1 MLKDIL
7 MQVQPEF
14 YRPKYARLIVTQNC
28 VLKCQ
33 MCSFWHEWK
42 QDPTTVD
49 LTAWIKELADFG
61 VDDISLGG
69 GEPFIRKDLTEL
81 VEEIHSY
88 GITCGITTSGW
99 IDRDPFPPVD
109 RVEVSIDGAKPEIHD
124 KIRGMEGSWEK
135 AVGLV
140 KRLKEM
146 GKINQINF
154 VLQRDNYLELEDYCR
169 LAESLGVMVSIIPIS
184 LDLVAQPRLEDGL
197 AEIDP
202 VLLSD
207 QIEKAYAVDNVAT
220 SREFIEFWLAKA
232 YKEVTRTRCPA
243 PNVEILIFAT
253 GDVYPCGNIQKPVGN
268 LREASL
274 ESIYENYRDRRK
286 TIRAGN
292 YPPCDE
298 CIYPDII
305 FARGFWQNTKRLFKK
320 VLP

>member
-7 MQVQPEF
+7 LQLQPEF
-14 YRPKYARLIVTQNC
+14 YRPTLARLIVTHNC
-28 VLKCQ
+28 PLKCQ

-42 QDPTTVD
+42 QDPTTED
-49 LTAWIKELADFG
+49 LKAWIKELVDFG
-61 VDDISLGG
+61 VEDISLGG

-88 GITCGITTSGW
+88 GITCGVTTSGW
-99 IDRDPFPPVD
+99 IEKDPFPPVD
-109 RVEVSIDGAKPEIHD
+109 RVEVSIDGAKPETHD

-154 VLQRDNYLELEDYCR
+154 VLQRDNYLELEEYTKM
-169 LAESLGVMVSIIPIS
+169 AKSLGVKASIIPIS
-184 LDLVAQPRLEDGL
+184 LDLVAQPRLDGGL

-202 VLLSD
+202 VLLRD
-207 QIEKAYAVDNVAT
+207 QIEKAYAVGNVAT

-232 YKEVTRTRCPA
+232 NQEETRTRCLA
-243 PNVEILIFAT
+243 PNVEILVFAT

-274 ESIYENYRDRRK
+274 ENIYRGYRERRK
-286 TIRAGN
+286 EIREGSYSA
-292 YPPCDE
+292 CDE

-305 FARGFWQNTKRLFKK
+305 FARGFWQNTERLFKR